1 VAKLMTRDL
10 EALEVFVS
18 DHVWNVLHALVA
30 ST

>member
-1 VAKLMTRDL
+1 VVKLMTRDL

-18 DHVWNVLHALVA
+18 DHVRNVPHVLVA